1 MLMVMDQAPVLGWGG
16 PTLKDPLVLNLIH
29 GIIRVLQIPKIWLQ
43 QIPHEL
49 VVAEH
54 SEDLFIV
61 IMGRNIL
68 MHKDECILLSR
79 LFLNFKRIQQIILSK
94 ITL

>member
-1 MLMVMDQAPVLGWGG
+1 MPMAMDQVQVLGWGE